1 MAYFVPHAGVFQGK
15 RRGFLYDSIRAQQQQ
30 HEIALP
36 ASEDVEF
43 SEIEI
48 ARYSELLRQCSRTR
62 NLAQGKRIHSQL
74 REREQDQGTFL
85 GNLTVQMYGKCG
97 HLDDARAVFDR
108 ILEKNLY
115 SWSIMIAAY
124 VENGDSWQALGIFR
138 WMQLEGTKPDEVTII
153 SLLRAC
159 CAVKSLA
166 EGEKLHS
173 AVLDLDLELNAKI
186 ENSLIALYGK
196 CGNIQYARWVF
207 DTMEKRDVV
216 SWNSII
222 GAYAQLGHLKQAVE
236 LYVEMLEQGLEG
248 DRITFAT
255 IFGAC
260 SKIQGLEEGKN
271 LHEKLQELGL
281 DLNAV
286 GTSLISMYG
295 QCGSVEDARR
305 VFNSMKHRSPAVWN
319 SMVAAYSQNGYT
331 KKALELYWKMEFV
344 GVERTEITYVS
355 ALAACAKAGLL
366 EDGREIHGHVVV
378 SGLESSESIGA
389 GLINMYSKCGSL
401 DSAKAVFERAPSDSL
416 LFWTSMLSAFSRHGQ
431 LKQALVIFRRMD
443 LEGIKLDHVALAAAL
458 GACSSLPEVNSLD
471 RRAYYLGYSSSSA
484 DVANSL
490 ITSYG
495 RCGSLGDARR
505 VFEGIRRKNVVT
517 WTTMITACAR
527 NDSAREAID
536 LFRKMEETGTR
547 ANEVTYVAVLAA
559 CSNIRDLDRGKEI
572 HVQAVEKKLDTNVI
586 VGNSLV
592 QMYGSC
598 GCCAEAREAFDKIAV
613 KNAVSWSVI
622 VSALSQNGRV
632 EEAIRFARRMLLQG
646 LRDAKLGTTIAKVF
660 DACEGEKE
668 KQWCVIL
675 MEAL

>member
-1 MAYFVPHAGVFQGK
+1 
-15 RRGFLYDSIRAQQQQ
+15 
-30 HEIALP
+30 
-36 ASEDVEF
+36 
-43 SEIEI
+43 
-48 ARYSELLRQCSRTR
+48 
-62 NLAQGKRIHSQL
+62 
-74 REREQDQGTFL
+74 
-85 GNLTVQMYGKCG
+85 
-97 HLDDARAVFDR
+97 
-108 ILEKNLY
+108 
-115 SWSIMIAAY
+115 
-124 VENGDSWQALGIFR
+124 
-138 WMQLEGTKPDEVTII
+138 MQLEGTKPDEVTII

-173 AVLDLDLELNAKI
+173 AVLELDLELNAKI

-286 GTSLISMYG
+286 GTSLISI
-295 QCGSVEDARR
+295 
-305 VFNSMKHRSPAVWN
+305 PAVWN

-401 DSAKAVFERAPSDSL
+401 DSAKAVFERVPSDSL

-443 LEGIKLDHVALAAAL
+443 LEGIKPDH
-458 GACSSLPEVNSLD
+458 
-471 RRAYYLGYSSSSA
+471 
-484 DVANSL
+484 
-490 ITSYG
+490 
-495 RCGSLGDARR
+495 
-505 VFEGIRRKNVVT
+505 NVVT

-547 ANEVTYVAVLAA
+547 ANEVTYVAVLA
-559 CSNIRDLDRGKEI
+559 
-572 HVQAVEKKLDTNVI
+572 
-586 VGNSLV
+586 
-592 QMYGSC
+592 
-598 GCCAEAREAFDKIAV
+598 
-613 KNAVSWSVI
+613 
-622 VSALSQNGRV
+622 
-632 EEAIRFARRMLLQG
+632 
-646 LRDAKLGTTIAKVF
+646 
-660 DACEGEKE
+660 
-668 KQWCVIL
+668 
-675 MEAL
+675 